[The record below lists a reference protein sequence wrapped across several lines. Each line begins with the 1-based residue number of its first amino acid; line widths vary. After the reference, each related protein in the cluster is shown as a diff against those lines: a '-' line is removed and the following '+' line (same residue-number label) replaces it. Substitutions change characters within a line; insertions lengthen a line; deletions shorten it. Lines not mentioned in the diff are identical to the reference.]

1 MSYKEYMDNFREQ
14 ALEVKGEIVEW
25 IYNWFHENGDGCTA
39 VVGLSG
45 GKDSAVVAALCVEAL
60 GADRVFGVY
69 MPNNYHYVGDVDK
82 DWLDVVALVGH
93 LNIKCK
99 CISIKGAYNDIIKNV
114 SAEPIKLP
122 AVYRNL
128 ERLDT
133 KIEVSEQT
141 RINLAPRIRMSVLYA
156 VAQSINGRVA
166 NTCNLSEDWVG
177 YATRYGDS
185 VGDFSPLSMLTT
197 DEVIEIGL
205 ACGLPEELVRKTP
218 TDGLCGKTDED
229 NLGFTYRTLNEYIR
243 WGTCKDEKIK
253 ALIDEKH
260 EKNMFK
266 LRPMPV
272 FDYPCD

>member
-1 MSYKEYMDNFREQ
+1 MKTYDDYMEAFKQN

-25 IYNWFHENGDGCTA
+25 IYNWFKENGDGCTA

-45 GKDSAVVAALCVEAL
+45 GKDSTVVAALCVEAL
-60 GADRVFGVY
+60 GADRVYGVF
-69 MPNNYHYVGDVDK
+69 MPN
-82 DWLDVVALVGH
+82 ARQ
-93 LNIKCK
+93 
-99 CISIKGAYNDIIKNV
+99 
-114 SAEPIKLP
+114 SAETSVPKQLEALEKDYEDVETLANHLGIKWRMVDIADAYANILSGIGCCNF
-122 AVYRNL
+122 V
-128 ERLDT
+128 DG
-133 KIEVSEQT
+133 SEMEITPQT
-141 RINLAPRIRMSVLYA
+141 RINLAPRIRMATLYA

-205 ACGLPEELVRKTP
+205 ACGLPEKLVRKTP

>member
-1 MSYKEYMDNFREQ
+1 MKTYDDYMEAFKQN

-25 IYNWFHENGDGCTA
+25 IYNWFKENGDGRTA
-39 VVGLSG
+39 VIGLSG

-60 GADRVFGVY
+60 GADRVYGVF
-69 MPNNYHYVGDVDK
+69 MPNYDS
-82 DWLDVVALVGH
+82 
-93 LNIKCK
+93 
-99 CISIKGAYNDIIKNV
+99 SIKSSDIIKDTIRKDKADVAKLATLLEIDWCTIDITESYQNIIDSLV
-114 SAEPIKLP
+114 DSNIPI
-122 AVYRNL
+122 
-128 ERLDT
+128 T
-133 KIEVSEQT
+133 EQCL
-141 RINLAPRIRMSVLYA
+141 INLAPRLRMSTLYA
-156 VAQSINGRVA
+156 VSQAWGGRVA

-177 YATRYGDS
+177 YSTRYGDNA
-185 VGDFSPLSMLTT
+185 GDFSPLSMLTT
-197 DEVIEIGL
+197 DEVIEVGL
-205 ACGLPEELVRKTP
+205 ACGLPDDIVKKTP
-218 TDGLCGKTDED
+218 SDGLCGKTDED

>member
-1 MSYKEYMDNFREQ
+1 MSYKEYMDNFRSQ

-69 MPNNYHYVGDVDK
+69 MPNHRHDNSQVDQDWVDVMVLAGLLGIN
-82 DWLDVVALVGH
+82 WRS
-93 LNIKCK
+93 
-99 CISIKGAYNDIIKNV
+99 ISIADAYSDIIKNIGEDTIRIPGTDRTLV
-114 SAEPIKLP
+114 GQG
-122 AVYRNL
+122 
-128 ERLDT
+128 T

-156 VAQSINGRVA
+156 VAQSMNGRVA

-177 YATRYGDS
+177 YSTRYGDS

-218 TDGLCGKTDED
+218 SDGLCGKTDED
-229 NLGFTYRTLNEYIR
+229 NLGFTYSTLNEYIR
-243 WGTCKDEKIK
+243 WGTCEDKKIK
-253 ALIDEKH
+253 ELIDEKH
-260 EKNMFK
+260 KKNMFK

-272 FDYPCD
+272 FDYPHD